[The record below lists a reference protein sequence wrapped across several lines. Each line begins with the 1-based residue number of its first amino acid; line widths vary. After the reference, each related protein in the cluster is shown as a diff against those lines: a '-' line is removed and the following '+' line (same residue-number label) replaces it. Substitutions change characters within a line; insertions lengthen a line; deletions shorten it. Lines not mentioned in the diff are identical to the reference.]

1 MPLTGEGTLPNPL
14 WSRSGMDFIRDALQH
29 LTTPDKLS
37 EWVTLMGP
45 WLYVLLFAVVFC
57 ETGLVVT
64 PFLPG
69 DSMLFTVG
77 VVTATS
83 GLNLPV
89 ALVLLI
95 AAAVLGDA
103 VNYSVGYYVGP
114 AAFRSQRSWLLNP
127 KHLVRAQQFY
137 DKYGGKAIILARFV
151 PIVRTFAPF
160 VAGIGKM
167 RYRRFFA
174 YNVVGGAAWVL
185 ICVFAG
191 RLFGNVEFVKQ
202 HFEMVIVA
210 IVLIS
215 VLPMAVEF
223 VLAWRRRG
231 RDEEPPAGGGFPQ
244 AALNGAVAKPE
255 PVAEAQ

>member
-1 MPLTGEGTLPNPL
+1 
-14 WSRSGMDFIRDALQH
+14 MDLIRDVLQH
-29 LTTPDKLS
+29 LTNPDKLS
-37 EWVTLMGP
+37 EWVALMGP
-45 WLYVLLFAVVFC
+45 WLYVLLFAIVFC

-77 VVTATS
+77 VVTITS

-89 ALVLLI
+89 TLLLLI

-103 VNYSVGYYVGP
+103 VNYSIGYYVGP

-127 KHLVRAQQFY
+127 KHLLRAQQFY

-174 YNVVGGAAWVL
+174 FNVIGGVAWVL

-191 RLFGNVEFVKQ
+191 RLFGGIDFVKRN
-202 HFEMVIVA
+202 FELVLVA

-223 VLAWRRRG
+223 VLARRRRKRG
-231 RDEEPPAGGGFPQ
+231 EQEPPAAGFPEP
-244 AALNGAVAKPE
+244 ALNGVAAKPE
-255 PVAEAQ
+255 PAAEAQ

>member
-1 MPLTGEGTLPNPL
+1 
-14 WSRSGMDFIRDALQH
+14 MDFIRDVLQH
-29 LTTPDKLS
+29 LTDPDKLS

-83 GLNLPV
+83 GLDLPV
-89 ALVLLI
+89 IIFLLTV
-95 AAAVLGDA
+95 AAVVGDA
-103 VNYSVGYYVGP
+103 VNYSIGYHVGP

-127 KHLVRAQQFY
+127 KHLLRAQQFY

-174 YNVVGGAAWVL
+174 YNVIGGVAWVL

-191 RLFGNVEFVKQ
+191 RFFGNIDFVKK

-215 VLPMAVEF
+215 VMPMAVEF
-223 VLAWRRRG
+223 VLAWRRRKRG
-231 RDEEPPAGGGFPQ
+231 GAEPPAGDFPEP
-244 AALNGAVAKPE
+244 ALNGAAAKPE
-255 PVAEAQ
+255 PAAEVR

>member
-1 MPLTGEGTLPNPL
+1 
-14 WSRSGMDFIRDALQH
+14 MDLIRDVLQH
-29 LTTPDKLS
+29 LTNPDKLS
-37 EWVTLMGP
+37 EWVALMGP
-45 WLYVLLFAVVFC
+45 WLYVLLFAIVFC

-77 VVTATS
+77 VVTVTS

-89 ALVLLI
+89 TLFLLI

-103 VNYSVGYYVGP
+103 VNYSIGYSVGP

-127 KHLVRAQQFY
+127 KHLLRAQQFY

-167 RYRRFFA
+167 HYRRFFA
-174 YNVVGGAAWVL
+174 FNVVGGVAWVL

-191 RLFGNVEFVKQ
+191 RLFGGIDFVKRN
-202 HFEMVIVA
+202 FELVIVA

-223 VLAWRRRG
+223 VLAWRRRKRG
-231 RDEEPPAGGGFPQ
+231 GEEPPAGFPEP
-244 AALNGAVAKPE
+244 ALNGAAAKPE
-255 PVAEAQ
+255 PAAEAQ

>member
-1 MPLTGEGTLPNPL
+1 ME
-14 WSRSGMDFIRDALQH
+14 FIREVLHH
-29 LTTPDKLS
+29 LTTPDGLG
-37 EWVTLMGP
+37 EWINQLGP
-45 WLYVLLFAVVFC
+45 WVYVILFAVVFC

-77 VVTATS
+77 VVTAAS
-83 GLNLPV
+83 GLDLTTTI
-89 ALVLLI
+89 LLLI
-95 AAAVLGDA
+95 VAAVLGDA
-103 VNYSVGYYVGP
+103 VNYSIGYYIGP

-127 KHLVRAQQFY
+127 KHLLRAQQFY

-174 YNVVGGAAWVL
+174 YNVLGGVAWVL

-191 RLFGNVEFVKQ
+191 RLFGDIDFVKRN
-202 HFEMVIVA
+202 FELVIIA

-231 RDEEPPAGGGFPQ
+231 RGGEEQPAGGLPEAG
-244 AALNGAVAKPE
+244 LNGTAATRE
-255 PVAEAQ
+255 TAGEAR

>member
-1 MPLTGEGTLPNPL
+1 
-14 WSRSGMDFIRDALQH
+14 MDFIVYVKDH
-29 LTTPDKLS
+29 LTDPDRLS
-37 EWVTLMGP
+37 EWVALMGP
-45 WLYVLLFAVVFC
+45 WLYALLFAIVFC

-69 DSMLFTVG
+69 DSLLFAVGAVTV
-77 VVTATS
+77 TS
-83 GLNLPV
+83 GLDPTITI
-89 ALVLLI
+89 VLLI

-103 VNYSVGYYVGP
+103 VNYSIGYYVGP

-127 KHLVRAQQFY
+127 KHLLRAQEFY
-137 DKYGGKAIILARFV
+137 VKYGGKAIILARFV

-167 RYRRFFA
+167 RYRRFLAF
-174 YNVVGGAAWVL
+174 NLIGGVAWVL

-191 RLFGNVEFVKQ
+191 RLFGNIEFVKK

-215 VLPMAVEF
+215 VMPMAVEF
-223 VLAWRRRG
+223 ILAWRRRKRG
-231 RDEEPPAGGGFPQ
+231 GTEPPVGGVPEP
-244 AALNGAVAKPE
+244 ALNVAAAKPE
-255 PVAEAQ
+255 PAAEAQ

>member
-1 MPLTGEGTLPNPL
+1 MEFL
-14 WSRSGMDFIRDALQH
+14 RDVLHH
-29 LTTPDKLS
+29 LTTPDGLS
-37 EWVTLMGP
+37 EWVNQLGP
-45 WLYVLLFAVVFC
+45 WLYVILFAVVFC

-83 GLNLPV
+83 GLDLPTTI
-89 ALVLLI
+89 VLLI
-95 AAAVLGDA
+95 VAAVLGDA
-103 VNYSVGYYVGP
+103 VNYSIGYHVGP

-127 KHLVRAQQFY
+127 KHLLRAQQFY
-137 DKYGGKAIILARFV
+137 DKYGGKAIVLARFV

-167 RYRRFFA
+167 PYRKFFA
-174 YNVVGGAAWVL
+174 YNLVGGVAWVL

-191 RLFGNVEFVKQ
+191 RLFGGIDFVRER
-202 HFEMVIVA
+202 FEVVIVA

-215 VLPMAVEF
+215 VMPMAIEF
-223 VLAWRRRG
+223 VLAWRRRRRG
-231 RDEEPPAGGGFPQ
+231 DEGLPAGGFPE
-244 AALNGAVAKPE
+244 AALNGTAVKRETA
-255 PVAEAQ
+255 AEAQ

>member
-1 MPLTGEGTLPNPL
+1 
-14 WSRSGMDFIRDALQH
+14 MDFIREVFQH

-45 WLYVLLFAVVFC
+45 WLYVVLFAIVFC

-83 GLNLPV
+83 GLNLP
-89 ALVLLI
+89 ATLVLLI
-95 AAAVLGDA
+95 VAAVLGDA
-103 VNYSVGYYVGP
+103 VNYSIGYYVGP

-127 KHLVRAQQFY
+127 KHLLRAQQFY

-174 YNVVGGAAWVL
+174 YNVVGGVAWVL

-215 VLPMAVEF
+215 VLPMVIEF
-223 VLAWRRRG
+223 VLAWRRGKRG
-231 RDEEPPAGGGFPQ
+231 EEEPPAANFP
-244 AALNGAVAKPE
+244 APALNGAAAKPE
-255 PVAEAQ
+255 PAAEAQ

>member
-1 MPLTGEGTLPNPL
+1 
-14 WSRSGMDFIRDALQH
+14 MDFIRDVLQH
-29 LTTPDKLS
+29 LTNPDLLS
-37 EWVTLMGP
+37 AWVAQMGP
-45 WLYVLLFAVVFC
+45 WLYVLLFAIVFC

-83 GLNLPV
+83 GLSLPA

-95 AAAVLGDA
+95 VAAVLGDA
-103 VNYSVGYYVGP
+103 VNYSIGYHVGP
-114 AAFRSQRSWLLNP
+114 AAFRSQKSWLFNP
-127 KHLVRAQQFY
+127 KHLLRAQQFY

-174 YNVVGGAAWVL
+174 YNVVGGVAWVL

-191 RLFGNVEFVKQ
+191 RLFGNIEFVKKN
-202 HFEMVIVA
+202 FEVVIIA

-215 VLPMAVEF
+215 VMPMAVEF
-223 VLAWRRRG
+223 VLAWRRRKRG
-231 RDEEPPAGGGFPQ
+231 DEEPPAGGFPQ
-244 AALNGAVAKPE
+244 PALNGAARKPE
-255 PVAEAQ
+255 PAAEAQ

>member
-1 MPLTGEGTLPNPL
+1 MME
-14 WSRSGMDFIRDALQH
+14 FIQDVWQH
-29 LTTPDKLS
+29 LTKPDQL
-37 EWVTLMGP
+37 ELWVTAMGP
-45 WLYVLLFAVVFC
+45 WLYAILFAVIFC

-64 PFLPG
+64 PILPG
-69 DSMLFTVG
+69 DSMLFAIG

-83 GLNLPV
+83 GLSLP
-89 ALVLLI
+89 ATLIVLC

-103 VNYSVGYYVGP
+103 VNYMIGYYVGP

-127 KHLVRAQQFY
+127 KHVVRAQQFY

-167 RYRRFFA
+167 QYRKFAA
-174 YNVVGGAAWVL
+174 YNVVGGVAWVL

-191 RLFGNVEFVKQ
+191 RFFADFEFVKL
-202 HFEMVIVA
+202 HFESVIVA

-215 VLPMAVEF
+215 VMPMMVEMI
-223 VLAWRRRG
+223 LAWRRRARG
-231 RDEEPPAGGGFPQ
+231 RIE
-244 AALNGAVAKPE
+244 AASEV
-255 PVAEAQ
+255 Q

>member
-1 MPLTGEGTLPNPL
+1 
-14 WSRSGMDFIRDALQH
+14 MDFIGDILQH
-29 LTTPDKLS
+29 LTNPDKLS
-37 EWVTLMGP
+37 MWVTSMGP

-83 GLNLPV
+83 GLDLPT
-89 ALVLLI
+89 ALVVLI
-95 AAAVLGDA
+95 VAAVLGDA
-103 VNYSVGYYVGP
+103 VNYSIGYYAGP

-167 RYRRFFA
+167 RYRKFFA
-174 YNVVGGAAWVL
+174 YNVIGGVAWVL

-191 RLFGNVEFVKQ
+191 RLFGNVDFVKQ

-223 VLAWRRRG
+223 FLAWRRRKRG
-231 RDEEPPAGGGFPQ
+231 DEEPPAGGFPEQ
-244 AALNGAVAKPE
+244 SLNGAPARPE
-255 PVAEAQ
+255 PVAEAK